1 MKKKI
6 YSALYALAIL
16 GISTSCGDFLETKSA
31 STVDGDFVM
40 SSQQNVRLAMNG
52 AYETWR
58 DCAQNKVFGDGLWY
72 AADIPGSD
80 ITRHPEAFSNQPGR
94 HWAECMYQNGTY
106 AGQYGLLSY
115 LKEDDIFASL
125 YKVIALSNA
134 VIVPIEGRADYEAL
148 LSGKPSELSQM
159 YGEAIAMRATAYREL
174 IKNFGDVPYVTKIG
188 QAAEGLVG
196 RDYIYEKCLAELQKV
211 EPVMYPV
218 GQVVVNGEKVTT
230 KNYFS
235 QTYVDGLIGRM
246 ALEAGGYQTRRG
258 DIARTDI
265 EGNTITYDKKGSE
278 NNGATYARRSDW
290 QKFYQLA
297 KTYFKKAQGENK
309 GSAQFHL
316 TDPRAAEAN
325 GRVYDNPYQYF
336 FQQMMEADA
345 AYADESIYEYPMQQ
359 GGGNDGRP
367 YSFGRPSSGGSKAAY
382 PCKSYGQGRINPAFY
397 YGVFDPAD
405 KRRDVAVTVTG
416 SDGKGFEKL
425 IPLVPNSK
433 ADGGGLSLSKWDE
446 NRQTRPWVEAQRKS
460 GINGPYMRMAEMYL
474 GYAEACAALG
484 DDAEARNYLDIIRN
498 RAFGSAAKA
507 KTDAFIAK
515 EGSLLNAIIQERG
528 FEFAGEGD
536 RRFTLV
542 RTGLMPEK
550 IKLIKE
556 LTLAMI
562 NGLKNDGYYDFGN
575 GNVISLKIWTKMV
588 DAKSTYGYRLT
599 AQCPEGME
607 DDPVLYPSWR
617 GQNDAWEE
625 WGCKYSNT
633 KTNVAIKGLFK
644 KLSDDEIAALEADG
658 YKAQAWG
665 SDLVKYEDEYYKY
678 LFYDYDYDKAPIYL
692 WPFTPQ
698 ILATGGFTNGYGF
711 KNE

>member
-1 MKKKI
+1 
-6 YSALYALAIL
+6 
-16 GISTSCGDFLETKSA
+16 
-31 STVDGDFVM
+31 
-40 SSQQNVRLAMNG
+40 
-52 AYETWR
+52 
-58 DCAQNKVFGDGLWY
+58 
-72 AADIPGSD
+72 
-80 ITRHPEAFSNQPGR
+80 
-94 HWAECMYQNGTY
+94 
-106 AGQYGLLSY
+106 
-115 LKEDDIFASL
+115 
-125 YKVIALSNA
+125 
-134 VIVPIEGRADYEAL
+134 
-148 LSGKPSELSQM
+148 
-159 YGEAIAMRATAYREL
+159 
-174 IKNFGDVPYVTKIG
+174 
-188 QAAEGLVG
+188 
-196 RDYIYEKCLAELQKV
+196 
-211 EPVMYPV
+211 
-218 GQVVVNGEKVTT
+218 
-230 KNYFS
+230 
-235 QTYVDGLIGRM
+235 M

-258 DIARTDI
+258 DVERKDM
-265 EGNTITYDKKGSE
+265 EGNAISYEKKGSE

-290 QKFYQLA
+290 QKFYKLA
-297 KTYFKKAQGENK
+297 QTYFKKALGEHK
-309 GSAQFHL
+309 GSATLHL
-316 TDPRAAEAN
+316 TDPRAAESN
-325 GRVYDNPYQYF
+325 GRIYNNPYQYF

-345 AYADESIYEYPMQQ
+345 TYADESIYEYPMQQ

-367 YSFGRPSSGGSKAAY
+367 YSFGRPSSGGGSNAY

-405 KRRDVAVTVTG
+405 KRRDVSVTVTG
-416 SDGKGFEKL
+416 STGKGFEKL

-460 GINGPYMRMAEMYL
+460 GINGPYMRMSEMYL

-484 DDAEARNYLDIIRN
+484 DVVEARTYLDIIRN
-498 RAFGSAAKA
+498 RAFGSAEKA

-550 IKLIKE
+550 IKAIKE

-562 NGLKNDGYYDFGN
+562 NGLEANGYYTFEN
-575 GNVISLKIWTKMV
+575 GNTISSYVWTKMV
-588 DAKSTYGYRLT
+588 DAKKEYGYRLT
-599 AQCPEGME
+599 AQCPEGKE

-617 GQNDAWEE
+617 GQHDDWDSWRATIKPKDANLYA
-625 WGCKYSNT
+625 KDS

-644 KLSDDEIAALEADG
+644 KLSDDEIKAIEADG
-658 YKAQAWG
+658 YKKQDWG
-665 SDLVKYEDEYYKY
+665 KTLVEYKDEYYTY

-698 ILATGGFTNGYGF
+698 IIATGGFQNGYGF

>member
-1 MKKKI
+1 
-6 YSALYALAIL
+6 
-16 GISTSCGDFLETKSA
+16 
-31 STVDGDFVM
+31 
-40 SSQQNVRLAMNG
+40 
-52 AYETWR
+52 
-58 DCAQNKVFGDGLWY
+58 
-72 AADIPGSD
+72 
-80 ITRHPEAFSNQPGR
+80 
-94 HWAECMYQNGTY
+94 
-106 AGQYGLLSY
+106 
-115 LKEDDIFASL
+115 
-125 YKVIALSNA
+125 
-134 VIVPIEGRADYEAL
+134 
-148 LSGKPSELSQM
+148 
-159 YGEAIAMRATAYREL
+159 
-174 IKNFGDVPYVTKIG
+174 
-188 QAAEGLVG
+188 
-196 RDYIYEKCLAELQKV
+196 
-211 EPVMYPV
+211 MYPV
-218 GQVVVNGEKVTT
+218 GAIKIEGGTITT

-258 DIARTDI
+258 DVERKDM
-265 EGNTITYDKKGSE
+265 EGNAISYEKKGSE

-290 QKFYQLA
+290 QKFYKLA
-297 KTYFKKAQGENK
+297 QTYFKKALGEHK
-309 GSAQFHL
+309 GSATLHL

-325 GRVYDNPYQYF
+325 GREYNNPYQYF

-345 AYADESIYEYPMQQ
+345 TYADESIYEYPMQQ

-367 YSFGRPSSGGSKAAY
+367 YSFGRPSSGGGSNAY

-405 KRRDVAVTVTG
+405 KRRDVSVTVTG
-416 SDGKGFEKL
+416 STGKGFEKL

-460 GINGPYMRMAEMYL
+460 GINGPYMRMSEMYL

-484 DDAEARNYLDIIRN
+484 DVVEARTYLDIIRN
-498 RAFGSAAKA
+498 RAFGSAEKA

-562 NGLKNDGYYDFGN
+562 NGLETNGYYTFEN
-575 GNVISLKIWTKMV
+575 GNTISSYVWTKMV
-588 DAKSTYGYRLT
+588 DAKKEYGYRLT
-599 AQCPEGME
+599 AQCPEGKE
-607 DDPVLYPSWR
+607 DDPVLYPGWR
-617 GQNDAWEE
+617 GQNDDWDAWR
-625 WGCKYSNT
+625 NT
-633 KTNVAIKGLFK
+633 IKPKDADLYAKDSKTNVAIKGLFK
-644 KLSDDEIAALEADG
+644 KLSDDEIKAIEADG
-658 YKAQAWG
+658 YQKQDWG
-665 SDLVKYEDEYYKY
+665 KTLVEYKDEYYTY

-698 ILATGGFTNGYGF
+698 IIATGGFQNGYGF

>member
-1 MKKKI
+1 
-6 YSALYALAIL
+6 
-16 GISTSCGDFLETKSA
+16 
-31 STVDGDFVM
+31 
-40 SSQQNVRLAMNG
+40 
-52 AYETWR
+52 
-58 DCAQNKVFGDGLWY
+58 
-72 AADIPGSD
+72 
-80 ITRHPEAFSNQPGR
+80 
-94 HWAECMYQNGTY
+94 
-106 AGQYGLLSY
+106 
-115 LKEDDIFASL
+115 
-125 YKVIALSNA
+125 
-134 VIVPIEGRADYEAL
+134 
-148 LSGKPSELSQM
+148 
-159 YGEAIAMRATAYREL
+159 
-174 IKNFGDVPYVTKIG
+174 
-188 QAAEGLVG
+188 
-196 RDYIYEKCLAELQKV
+196 
-211 EPVMYPV
+211 
-218 GQVVVNGEKVTT
+218 
-230 KNYFS
+230 
-235 QTYVDGLIGRM
+235 M
-246 ALEAGGYQTRRG
+246 ALESGGYQTRRG
-258 DIARTDI
+258 DLERKDMD
-265 EGNTITYDKKGSE
+265 GNAISYDKKGSE

-290 QKFYQLA
+290 QKFYKLA
-297 KTYFKKAQGENK
+297 QTYFKKALGEHK
-309 GSAQFHL
+309 GSATLHL

-325 GRVYDNPYQYF
+325 GREYNNPYQYF

-345 AYADESIYEYPMQQ
+345 TYADESIYEYPMQQ

-367 YSFGRPSSGGSKAAY
+367 YSFGRPSSGGGSNAY

-405 KRRDVAVTVTG
+405 KRRDVSVTVTG
-416 SDGKGFEKL
+416 STGKGFEKL

-460 GINGPYMRMAEMYL
+460 GINGPYMRMSEMYL

-484 DDAEARNYLDIIRN
+484 DVVEARTYLDIIRN
-498 RAFGSAAKA
+498 RAFGSAEKA

-550 IKLIKE
+550 IKAIKE

-562 NGLKNDGYYDFGN
+562 NGLEANGYYTFEN
-575 GNVISLKIWTKMV
+575 GNTISSYVWTKMV
-588 DAKSTYGYRLT
+588 DAKKEYGYRLT
-599 AQCPEGME
+599 AQCPEGKE

-617 GQNDAWEE
+617 GQHDDWDSWRATIKPKDANLYA
-625 WGCKYSNT
+625 KDS

-644 KLSDDEIAALEADG
+644 KLSDDEIKAIEADG
-658 YKAQAWG
+658 YTKQDWG
-665 SDLVKYEDEYYKY
+665 KTLVEYKDEYYTY

-698 ILATGGFTNGYGF
+698 IIATGGFQNGYGF